1 MIILIQNFNLMND
14 IFTQKSISIVEVLE
28 KGGKMERNP
37 NSHLVCYK
45 ISKKLFMIQII

>member
-28 KGGKMERNP
+28 KGE
-37 NSHLVCYK
+37 
-45 ISKKLFMIQII
+45 KKRKEIQILIWFAIKLVKNYL

>member
-28 KGGKMERNP
+28 KGGKNG
-37 NSHLVCYK
+37 K
-45 ISKKLFMIQII
+45 KSKFSFGLL